1 MPTNWRKST
10 HSGTEHLNCVEAAST
25 PGKVHIRDT
34 AARGAGTITLAAP
47 HFAGLLQAARTGSLT
62 P

>member
-10 HSGTEHLNCVEAAST
+10 HSGTEHLNCVEAASI

-34 AARGAGTITLAAP
+34 AAREAGTITLPKA
-47 HFAGLLQAARTGSLT
+47 HFATLLAAARTNALT